1 MMADDKHD
9 PGTQTSPNIFSQ
21 PLSIFG
27 IPVDRD
33 TIFANYK
40 GVYKNRVEKRQRKLI
55 VKTTFIKSFLH
66 DNERIRCLTTG
77 YSPISML
84 EQLLTGIAFLIF
96 KRARFIF
103 TDQRLLHI
111 PTRIN
116 GSPAGS
122 ISQILYEDCA
132 KIWLKGRQLMV
143 RYKNGTME
151 RFPYIGRREKKK
163 VRTLIE
169 GLPLRPKEAGG
180 LKGRV
185 HLCPG
190 CAAPLKSASPSCP
203 SCQLRYKSPLRAR
216 LWSILLPGGGYFYNR
231 YVIPGILVG
240 LVELMA
246 MGFLIHQWRAFV
258 QSAPVDSRLLFA
270 VTAGFVIEKFM
281 MAYHAGVLTSV
292 GMPASKDFDFAMR
305 KA

>member
-1 MMADDKHD
+1 MADDQHNQQ
-9 PGTQTSPNIFSQ
+9 TQTSPNIFSQ

-27 IPVDRD
+27 VPVDRG
-33 TIFANYK
+33 TIFANHK
-40 GVYKNRVEKRQRKLI
+40 GIYKNRVEKRQRKLI

-66 DNERIRCLTTG
+66 NNERIRCLTTG
-77 YSPISML
+77 YSPISIF
-84 EQLLTGIAFLIF
+84 EQLITGLAFLIF

-111 PTRIN
+111 PTRID

-132 KIWLKGRQLMV
+132 KIWLKGRQLLV

-169 GLPLRPKEAGG
+169 GLPLRPKDAGG
-180 LKGRV
+180 LNGRL

-190 CAAPLKSASPSCP
+190 CATPLKSAAPSCP

-216 LWSILLPGGGYFYNR
+216 LWSIFLPGGGYFYSR

-246 MGFLIHQWRAFV
+246 IGFLIHQWRAFV
-258 QSAPVDSRLLFA
+258 QSTPIDSRLLFA

-281 MAYHAGVLTSV
+281 VAYHAGVLTSI
-292 GMPASKDFDFAMR
+292 GMPASKDFAMR